1 MIVKRLVCLLKAFD
15 RRLDGYSVIRVQRR
29 VDRDQ
34 VVNSVSD
41 AQQDKSYQSAQ
52 KVSTRKNRANRHFH
66 YVVAI
71 RDIYFSFRIG
81 DSLSLA
87 NSRKPARLALFV
99 TGKVSQE
106 DGK

>member
-1 MIVKRLVCLLKAFD
+1 MIIKRFVCLLKAFD

-52 KVSTRKNRANRHFH
+52 KVSTRKNRANSHFH

-81 DSLSLA
+81 FWRSLTK
-87 NSRKPARLALFV
+87 R
-99 TGKVSQE
+99 
-106 DGK
+106 

>member
-41 AQQDKSYQSAQ
+41 AQQDKSYQPAQ
-52 KVSTRKNRANRHFH
+52 KVSTRRNRVNSHFH

-81 DSLSLA
+81 TFQSLA
-87 NSRKPARLALFV
+87 NYREPAWLAVFV
-99 TGKVSQE
+99 KS
-106 DGK
+106 